1 MKKVAIAMGGY
12 SGEANVSLQS
22 GQTVFEHLDRSEF
35 EPYKIHLFKEKWVLV
50 EENGDEYPINRH
62 DFSVQVKGELFKFD
76 VVFNAIHN
84 TPGEDGYL
92 KAYLHMIGLPCT
104 GCDFYQAVLTFNK
117 RDCLSFLNVL
127 GIKTAPSFYLDKG
140 QNFSLETILQK
151 TGLPCFIKPN
161 RSGSSL
167 GVSKVSEKEK
177 LIFAIEKA
185 FQEDEEIL
193 IESFLDGTEVSVGVI
208 EYHGEVKVLPITEII
223 SENEIFDYEAKYSG
237 RSQEITPARLS
248 PEINQKVKAVAE
260 KIYHLLKMSGL
271 SRAEYII
278 VDGEPYFLEINTF
291 PGVTTESILPK
302 QASQAGISMRELF
315 GNELHTVL
323 NKKQNLW

>member
-1 MKKVAIAMGGY
+1 MGGY
-12 SGEANVSLQS
+12 SGEFNVSLKS
-22 GQTVFEHLDRSEF
+22 GQAVFEHLDRNEF
-35 EPYKIHLFKEKWVLV
+35 EPYKIHIFKDKWVLV
-50 EENGDEYPINRH
+50 DENGDEYPINRH
-62 DFSVQVKGELFKFD
+62 DFSVQMNGRPFKYD
-76 VVFNAIHN
+76 VVFNAIHG

-104 GCDFYQAVLTFNK
+104 GCGFYQAVLTFNK
-117 RDCLSFLNVL
+117 RGCLNLLNAL

-140 QNFSLETILQK
+140 QDFSVETILQK
-151 TGLPCFIKPN
+151 TGLPCFVKPS

-177 LIFAIEKA
+177 LGPAIEKA
-185 FQEDEEIL
+185 FQEDKEIL
-193 IESFLDGTEVSVGVI
+193 IEKALDGTEVSVGVI
-208 EYHGEVKVLPITEII
+208 EYMGEVKVLPITEIV

-248 PEINQKVKAVAE
+248 PDIDQKVKAVAE
-260 KIYHLLKMSGL
+260 KIYRMLKMSGL

-278 VDGEPYFLEINTF
+278 VNGEPYFLEINTF

-302 QASQAGISMRELF
+302 QVRQVGLSMRDLF
-315 GNELHTVL
+315 GNELHTAL
-323 NKKQNLW
+323 NKKQNLR